1 MINKLF
7 SPSFFNDLRTNQQLG
22 YAVYSLNY
30 DIHDYPT
37 IAMTVVSDNSN
48 LQDLKEKM
56 MMFQDGF
63 AVALRQIDNKVIKNI
78 KKSLLEDLDQK
89 PENIIIEALNL
100 ANDWEEGNYEFDTNK
115 QIREIIANTSKNDLV
130 SLNDSF
136 IGNGEYMNITIQI
149 RGQDFKDTPYFSWDA
164 VN

>member
-1 MINKLF
+1 M
-7 SPSFFNDLRTNQQLG
+7 
-22 YAVYSLNY
+22 
-30 DIHDYPT
+30 
-37 IAMTVVSDNSN
+37 
-48 LQDLKEKM
+48 
-56 MMFQDGF
+56 
-63 AVALRQIDNKVIKNI
+63 
-78 KKSLLEDLDQK
+78 LEDLDQK